1 MKRKEMHYCQQ
12 VDGNVHKIF
21 LYDDI
26 SKYGEWNWETWDYD
40 ESETSAAH
48 FQKLLEAVP
57 DGEEIELH
65 INSYGG
71 SVSEGTAIYNLL
83 QESKAHKVGIV
94 DGVCHSIAFT
104 ILQGCD
110 EANHGV
116 RYKRDY
122 PQHVGQRHRKCK
134 TAPGRGGQA
143 GRVYGILCAADDAPC
158 DHR

>member
-40 ESETSAAH
+40 ESKTSAAH

-83 QESKAHKVGIV
+83 QGE
-94 DGVCHSIAFT
+94 
-104 ILQGCD
+104 QGTQSGNRGRRMPFNRVYNS
-110 EANHGV
+110 AGV
-116 RYKRDY
+116 R
-122 PQHVGQRHRKCK
+122 
-134 TAPGRGGQA
+134 
-143 GRVYGILCAADDAPC
+143 
-158 DHR
+158 

>member
-110 EANHGV
+110 ERIMGYVQARLSTTCGPASQEMQNSSG
-116 RYKRDY
+116 KRRTSWTCVWN
-122 PQHVGQRHRKCK
+122 PVCS
-134 TAPGRGGQA
+134 
-143 GRVYGILCAADDAPC
+143 
-158 DHR
+158 